1 MRLTILTLLGLC
13 FLLPAK
19 AEDWTTS
26 DGKTYRGIKVVK
38 IEDDAVTIL
47 DQDGGARVSLLVLS
61 PELQK
66 RFHYDPAKAAVAA
79 AKREQDEQASQ
90 QAIVEVKKAEQAQKA
105 TLPPAPVALSPVVAV
120 AAAPQAPVVASSTPL
135 PASEP
140 AIPAPAPAPAAPISQ
155 FAVNPGTPA
164 APGTANTT
172 VNANWKLVW
181 SDEFDGDKIDSSK
194 WGFEVNGEGGGNGE
208 LQYYTDRPGNAHVE
222 NGHLIITARKEDFR
236 GPDNKSKHYT
246 SARMNTKGKFSWKYG
261 RFEARIK
268 MPKGKGIWPA
278 FWMMPQDSV
287 YGGWA
292 RSGELDIVE
301 VIGHQPNIAY
311 GTLHYGDKWPH
322 NTHTG
327 DKFTLPSGDF
337 SDDFHVFA
345 VEWEEGVIRWYIDGQ
360 LYETQTKWYSNG
372 GPFPAPFDQ
381 NFFIIFNLAVG
392 GQWPGVPSAQ
402 TVFPQTM
409 EVDYVR
415 VYQPG
420 T

>member
-1 MRLTILTLLGLC
+1 MRLIILMLFGSLL
-13 FLLPAK
+13 LLQVRG
-19 AEDWTTS
+19 EDWTTT

-38 IEDDAVTIL
+38 VEDDAVTIL
-47 DQDGGARVSLLVLS
+47 DKDGGARVSLMVLS
-61 PELQK
+61 PDLQR
-66 RFHYDPAKAAVAA
+66 RFHYDAAKAAVAA
-79 AKREQDEQASQ
+79 AKREQDEQAV
-90 QAIVEVKKAEQAQKA
+90 AEARKVEQAQKA
-105 TLPPAPVALSPVVAV
+105 IPPATAPSPVVAV
-120 AAAPQAPVVASSTPL
+120 ASATQTPVVASSTPL
-135 PASEP
+135 SASAP
-140 AIPAPAPAPAAPISQ
+140 TIPSATPAPVAPISQ
-155 FAVNPGTPA
+155 FTVNPGTPA
-164 APGTANTT
+164 APGTANTG
-172 VNANWKLVW
+172 VNTSWKLVW

-194 WGFEVNGEGGGNGE
+194 WGFEVNGDGGGNGE
-208 LQYYTDRPGNAHVE
+208 MQYYTDRPSNAHVE

-311 GTLHYGDKWPH
+311 GTLHYGDSWPH

-337 SDDFHVFA
+337 SEDFHVFA
-345 VEWEEGVIRWYIDGQ
+345 VEWEEGVVRWYIDGQ
-360 LYETQTKWYSNG
+360 LYETQTKWYTNG
-372 GPFPAPFDQ
+372 GKFPAPFDQ

-392 GQWPGVPSAQ
+392 GAWPGPPSAQ

-409 EVDYVR
+409 DVDYVR
-415 VYQPG
+415 VYQSG
-420 T
+420 A